1 LRETT
6 TQKLTSLQDKQQV
19 KHHTFH
25 FNFAP
30 LRETTTQKL
39 TSLQDKQQVKHHT
52 FHFNFAPLRL
62 CEKPQ
67 LKN

>member
-1 LRETT
+1 LLKYIL
-6 TQKLTSLQDKQQV
+6 KLFQPQLCA
-19 KHHTFH
+19 
-25 FNFAP
+25 FAS

-67 LKN
+67 PKTLRLCKRK